1 MATKLKMSV
10 RIGDLLLVEHYL
22 DLVSRLKYREDLTL
36 SQKRDFLS
44 EADEYVVNCCG
55 RESEVEKT
63 FGKEHSRTF
72 YFYLFELCDVIAS
85 AEGYFKTLFEREDAS
100 KAAGE
105 ARCLYNESNLA

>member
-1 MATKLKMSV
+1 M
-10 RIGDLLLVEHYL
+10 VEHYL
-22 DLVSRLKYREDLTL
+22 GLVSRLKFREDLTV

-44 EADEYVVNCCG
+44 EADEYVENCCG
-55 RESEVEKT
+55 RESEIEKT

-72 YFYLFELCDVIAS
+72 YFYLSELCDEIHS
-85 AEGYFKTLFEREDAS
+85 AEGYYKTLFEREDAR